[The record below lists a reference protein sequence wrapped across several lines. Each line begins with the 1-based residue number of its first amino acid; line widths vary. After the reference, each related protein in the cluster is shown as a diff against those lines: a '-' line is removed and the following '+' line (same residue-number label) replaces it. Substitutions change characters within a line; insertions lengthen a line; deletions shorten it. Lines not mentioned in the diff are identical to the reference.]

1 MDKQLLPKPILF
13 LRKQKYESQAQSN
26 SNHQK
31 DEKKLL
37 KEMASNFDP
46 SDTENMYAAPPTSG
60 NHYDARI
67 VSGGTG

>member
-1 MDKQLLPKPILF
+1 LPKPILF
-13 LRKQKYESQAQSN
+13 LRKQKYETQAQAN

-46 SDTENMYAAPPTSG
+46 SDTENMYAPPTSG
-60 NHYDARI
+60 NH
-67 VSGGTG
+67 